1 MTVPADEVACAVHAT
16 YLQCALPAVPLPMLQ
31 EPEPRPQTKIP
42 TPTPTT
48 PILGTKV
55 TSIQTPGEL
64 IPAEITDT
72 ASGTSAA
79 RSKQAVAKDLQAA
92 SRLAGT
98 SRASRISNIKLSSSI
113 QAVALLLMFVWCVI
127 STYLATCD
135 RREMYLDPKR
145 FH

>member
-1 MTVPADEVACAVHAT
+1 MSMHLQHALLAV
-16 YLQCALPAVPLPMLQ
+16 LLPVLQ

-42 TPTPTT
+42 TPTT
-48 PILGTKV
+48 PILGTKA
-55 TSIQTPGEL
+55 SIIQAPSL

-79 RSKQAVAKDLQAA
+79 RGKQAVAKGLQAD

-98 SRASRISNIKLSSSI
+98 SISIIISSIKLSSSI
-113 QAVALLLMFVWCVI
+113 QAVGLLLIFIWCVI
-127 STYLATCD
+127 STFLATCD